1 MGVSNQVEDT
11 TKTFIAIL
19 GLGLVGLL
27 FLIIFGNLSG
37 NLGFADDTHTGV
49 IVTNETNSFI
59 NSTGYTLSVVNSST
73 SNYVLTGIFS
83 NTAGQVEEYNFTI
96 GLSNATTS
104 SVGVVTNITSFNTT
118 LLGNVSISYTYAF
131 ATISQ
136 GEVES
141 NEVIGNLTGGA
152 VTFFGFSNVWFVL
165 LAITLLIIIV
175 ISVIA
180 VVSKGGKS
188 NFTS

>member
-37 NLGFADDTHTGV
+37 NLGFTDDAITVPNEVDAYINITEYTLDGASDKGSGNFVITGV
-49 IVTNETNSFI
+49 WNTSLDNNTLIVA
-59 NSTGYTLSVVNSST
+59 
-73 SNYVLTGIFS
+73 SNYEV
-83 NTAGQVEEYNFTI
+83 
-96 GLSNATTS
+96 S
-104 SVGVVTNITSFNTT
+104 SVGVFRNATDNTW
-118 LLGNVSISYTYAF
+118 LNVNLSYTY
-131 ATISQ
+131 TRDSQ
-136 GEVES
+136 VDIGTD
-141 NEVIGNLTGGA
+141 EVILNLTGGA